1 MTLRTTVLLIL
12 TLFILEAPLSA
23 QTPKPAVITPNEVN
37 ALLGKDSTHI
47 FLDVRG
53 PDEFNGPLGH
63 VRGAIL
69 IPVQELEDRIVEL
82 NPYKNMTIIAICRS
96 GVRSTSA
103 TKLLREHGFEALNMI
118 GGMVRWNAEGLP
130 AQHAEK

>member
-12 TLFILEAPLSA
+12 TLLIVEAPLSA

-47 FLDVRG
+47 FLDVRT
-53 PDEFNGPLGH
+53 PDEFNGPFGH
-63 VRGAIL
+63 VQGAIL
-69 IPVQELEDRIVEL
+69 IPVQELEERIVEL

-103 TKLLREHGFEALNMI
+103 TKLLRENGFEALNMI

-130 AQHAEK
+130 VQHAEK